1 MAVLKMQRLGIC
13 AWKKNRKQ
21 ILELLQRRGVLDIDT
36 DAAEDEVFKKT
47 DTSEARG
54 DFERDI
60 KLIEHAL
67 EILQQY
73 VPEQKS
79 LFSSLEGKDLVD
91 LEEYRRIEAA
101 RETVLEKARKI
112 EALSRET
119 AEGETEIRKLEN
131 EREAL
136 EPWKSL
142 PVPMNFTGTKRTKA
156 LIGAF
161 PEMMTSEQLGEKVE
175 RCLLPEQDRD
185 GELPGYFAEVVSADS
200 SQSCV
205 FLLVKAEDADRL
217 EEHLRTEGFS
227 RPSRLEDRK
236 PADRQEQLASEIKE
250 LDRKREA
257 LEKELISFAE
267 YREELKLASDYYRAR
282 LEKYEILGNLL
293 QSKKTFLVT
302 GYVPERAAGD
312 LARELSEKFPLALEL
327 ADPAEE
333 EEPPVLL
340 ANRKVPSS
348 FEGVVE
354 AFGLPGKGEIDPT
367 TIMSACYIFLFGLML

>member
-1 MAVLKMQRLGIC
+1 MAVLKMQRLAIC

-60 KLIEHAL
+60 QLIEHAL

-185 GELPGYFAEVVSADS
+185 GELPGYFAEVVSADKMCIRDS
-200 SQSCV
+200 IYIG
-205 FLLVKAEDADRL
+205 RL
-217 EEHLRTEGFS
+217 EKLKGIRLLLEAWRELPEAPLILCGSGPEEEWVKSYLEENHMEQVKLMGQLSHEEVMRHLAESKALILPTLCYEGQ
-227 RPSRLEDRK
+227 PMVILESYAAGT
-236 PADRQEQLASEIKE
+236 PV
-250 LDRKREA
+250 
-257 LEKELISFAE
+257 
-267 YREELKLASDYYRAR
+267 LASDLGNAGNMVIPEVTGFRFAPGDPAAIREAVKKMEQTESWDTQSVYERFYTP
-282 LEKYEILGNLL
+282 EKNYEILKNIYDR
-293 QSKKTFLVT
+293 V
-302 GYVPERAAGD
+302 
-312 LARELSEKFPLALEL
+312 
-327 ADPAEE
+327 
-333 EEPPVLL
+333 
-340 ANRKVPSS
+340 
-348 FEGVVE
+348 
-354 AFGLPGKGEIDPT
+354 GKD
-367 TIMSACYIFLFGLML
+367 